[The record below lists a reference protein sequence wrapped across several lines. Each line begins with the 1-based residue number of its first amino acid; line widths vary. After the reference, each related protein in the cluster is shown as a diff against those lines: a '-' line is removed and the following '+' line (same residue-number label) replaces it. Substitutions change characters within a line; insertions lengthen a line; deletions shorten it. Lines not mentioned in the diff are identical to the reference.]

1 MVKSM
6 KSPRRLAAVAVFAIV
21 AMSAF
26 GFAATNNFTGQNRAG
41 NGSDAISG
49 FNISGIGYGLQDSNP
64 HYLDEVHFTT
74 NQAASEVQVRFS
86 DGAVT
91 PTYTNWYACTE
102 SGTSVSCDIDDD
114 QVEVI
119 DANSLEV
126 SAVS

>member
-1 MVKSM
+1 R
-6 KSPRRLAAVAVFAIV
+6 PRQPRPVCPAQRDRLAAGPL
-21 AMSAF
+21 SLH
-26 GFAATNNFTGQNRAG
+26 
-41 NGSDAISG
+41 DALPI
-49 FNISGIGYGLQDSNP
+49 
-64 HYLDEVHFTT
+64 FTT

-126 SAVS
+126 DRKSTRLNSSHVKTSYAVFCWKKKQTGVP